1 MDKKKLKVMSLFSGI
16 GAFEKALTNL
26 DIPYELI
33 NFCEIDKYAIES
45 YSNIHSELKEKNLG
59 DISKV
64 DTSSVKDFDLLVG
77 GSPCFPKGTLVL
89 TERGYKNIEDIK
101 VGDKVLTHKNR
112 YMPVDK
118 VGHNLDKEI
127 YELKAMGTLPIL
139 ATPNHPFL
147 VVTRTKKYKNENG
160 EKSYYYEFSEP
171 YKKRLDELEKDKDFL
186 CSPILKTEENPYNL
200 DEETCWLLGRY
211 VADGCCGKMYKSEA
225 IIVTVGK
232 NKEKEFEKHLLT
244 YKYYKYKTKTNTFS
258 YTIVDHKIN
267 DFIRKNDFGSIA
279 LNKNIPNLIL
289 NLPQKL
295 LASFIEGY
303 FAGDGCYIKK
313 SNVYQATTISKK
325 LANTLQLAIQKLYN
339 VGCRIYFDKRPS
351 KYIIE
356 GRQVNQH
363 DTYIIRFTKEITKQK
378 KYYIDNNMILYPIK
392 SVENKNYK
400 DTVYNIEVQKDHSYT
415 IPSVYVGNC
424 QDFSISGKT
433 KGAIWHCDDCGYEY
447 NPLTVNYNERNL
459 CPHCHSKNI
468 TKTRSSLI
476 VEYLRFLREKKPKY
490 FIYENVKN
498 LTGKMFKESFNMF
511 LNELKEY
518 GYNVNYKVL
527 NSKNFDIPQNRE
539 RVFVVGIRN
548 DINKKFDFPKGNNN
562 YVKIKDIL
570 QDKVDEKYYIKSEIA
585 DKLIREY
592 LKRKE
597 KELNE
602 KLQKE
607 NTEIIKT
614 NINFPV
620 KVRKYKVD
628 IKSLQKLLNENKKK
642 KNLSNKDIADF
653 LKIEKTTVDHWF
665 RTDLSFSIPDE
676 NLWDKLKEILE
687 IKTDIFDKSIK
698 TFEIKEGLYDK
709 SNRCYLENG
718 LSPTLTTSGQDKII
732 TNESNEIENIGLLDI
747 KGIEQV
753 RRVYNEKGLSPTLNT
768 CQGGNTQVKIL
779 CEQRSDEGLRD
790 FKNGIC
796 GTLRTKDS
804 GGDKRILETPICVA
818 SRGRNKENPSSRTV
832 GLPTEQRLEENKQG
846 ISNTLT
852 TFTKDNYILE
862 SCILKYTRNDYG
874 KEIRKD
880 YEKGIKKEQIK
891 NMRFLEPRKDS
902 LSNTLTTVQ
911 KDNYV
916 LETNFIKKENSE
928 IEQKW
933 LIKQYKKF
941 ISEKGYIP
949 KYFNPYNCTEIKIA
963 PTLTT
968 NCGSKSN
975 SSTVLI
981 TEKEKLGEIT
991 IIGNYMPS
999 GHEAS
1004 RVVSN
1009 EGIAPTVKENH
1020 GTVTATIVKVGQI
1033 STKNSQAGIVYDNNG
1048 LFSTLCAGTHGYA
1061 MGNIYENYRIRKL
1074 TPRECFRL
1082 MGFSDI
1088 DYDKARYYTK
1098 EEEDQIKKSN
1108 KKYKIE
1114 KDLSGTERIIKMS
1127 DSQLY
1132 KQAGNSI
1139 VVNVLMAIFENLFK

>member
-1 MDKKKLKVMSLFSGI
+1 MDKKNLKVMSLFSGI

-59 DISKV
+59 DISNV

-112 YMPVDK
+112 YMSVDK
-118 VGHNLDKEI
+118 VGHNSNKRI
-127 YELKAMGTLPIL
+127 YKIKGKGLIPIL

-147 VVTRTKKYKNENG
+147 IVTKKVDG
-160 EKSYYYEFSEP
+160 TFTEP
-171 YKKRLDELEKDKDFL
+171 YTQRLDAINKDTDYL
-186 CSPILKTEENPYNL
+186 CSPKTKLTADIINSPFDKQNKKCSL
-200 DEETCWLLGRY
+200 ITQLL
-211 VADGCCGKMYKSEA
+211 
-225 IIVTVGK
+225 INQ
-232 NKEKEFEKHLLT
+232 NKE
-244 YKYYKYKTKTNTFS
+244 
-258 YTIVDHKIN
+258 
-267 DFIRKNDFGSIA
+267 
-279 LNKNIPNLIL
+279 
-289 NLPQKL
+289 
-295 LASFIEGY
+295 
-303 FAGDGCYIKK
+303 K
-313 SNVYQATTISKK
+313 SNVYFNTFKK
-325 LANTLQLAIQKLYN
+325 KYEIK
-339 VGCRIYFDKRPS
+339 IPS
-351 KYIIE
+351 KVIFEEE
-356 GRQVNQH
+356 G
-363 DTYIIRFTKEITKQK
+363 
-378 KYYIDNNMILYPIK
+378 NMIFYPIE
-392 SVENKNYK
+392 SIK
-400 DTVYNIEVQKDHSYT
+400 DMHYFTTVYNIEVKEDHTYC
-415 IPSVYVGNC
+415 VNNVFVHNC

-527 NSKNFDIPQNRE
+527 NSKNFNIPQNRE

-642 KNLSNKDIADF
+642 KNLSNKDISDF

-665 RTDLSFSIPDE
+665 RTDLNFSIPDE

-687 IKTDIFDKSIK
+687 MKTDIFDKSIK

-732 TNESNEIENIGLLDI
+732 TNESNEIKNIGLLDI

-1098 EEEDQIKKSN
+1098 EEETQIKKSN